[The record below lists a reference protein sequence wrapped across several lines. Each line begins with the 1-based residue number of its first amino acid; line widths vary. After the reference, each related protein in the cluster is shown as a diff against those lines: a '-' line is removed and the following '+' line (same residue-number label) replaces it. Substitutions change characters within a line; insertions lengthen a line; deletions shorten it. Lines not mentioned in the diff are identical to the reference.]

1 MIYRHLY
8 KFALFLAVAVT
19 VLGPVRAHAL
29 AKVGQPL
36 PAFSVTTSS
45 GQPVTNQ
52 NYSGRVLLLVF
63 STDFCSAC
71 KTAVPNIG
79 KLAGRY
85 GKQGFNVLGL
95 WSGFGMDDEDLRK
108 YVKTYNVTY
117 PMALFEQKFASEQ
130 FGVISV
136 PYSLLVNKKGAV
148 AGVYYGFSE
157 GTLKQ
162 LEEQVKKVLA
172 E

>member
-1 MIYRHLY
+1 MLYRNLY

-19 VLGPVRAHAL
+19 VMGPVRAHAL
-29 AKVGQPL
+29 KTGQPL

-45 GQPVTNQ
+45 GQQVTNQ

-85 GKQGFNVLGL
+85 GGKQDFNVLGL
-95 WSGFGMDDEDLRK
+95 WSGFGMDDEDLKK
-108 YVKTYNVTY
+108 YIKSYNVTY

-148 AGVYYGFSE
+148 AGVFYGFSD

-162 LEEQVKKVLA
+162 LEDQIKKVLA